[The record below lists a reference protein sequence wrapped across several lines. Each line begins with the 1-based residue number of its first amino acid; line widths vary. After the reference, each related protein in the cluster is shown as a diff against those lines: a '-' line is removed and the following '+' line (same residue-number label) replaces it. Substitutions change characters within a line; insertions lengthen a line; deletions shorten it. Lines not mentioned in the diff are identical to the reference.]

1 MERRRAVQF
10 QDRELTL
17 LIELYAKNYARYH
30 GSYAN
35 GGRVERGVR
44 EALHME
50 WAEILSSLGIA
61 PRSKSQIE
69 EKIRNERKKVHRF
82 LMAEEKMR
90 TTGEVLPHFIPLPAY
105 LEPLIQAMA
114 ENHDNSFH
122 MNDGADPCNEART
135 TLYLEEAKLARLR
148 QEEVRTTTELRK
160 KELEK
165 VNLEIEL
172 LKARKQF
179 YEARRPPYN

>member
-69 EKIRNERKKVHRF
+69 EKIRNERKKVHKF

-122 MNDGADPCNEART
+122 MNGDESSISFYSP
-135 TLYLEEAKLARLR
+135 
-148 QEEVRTTTELRK
+148 EVRPCTSAEEQLFSADEDKR
-160 KELEK
+160 
-165 VNLEIEL
+165 VSISCYFPYD
-172 LKARKQF
+172 F
-179 YEARRPPYN
+179 YSYLYIFYSYSKFGMYKFVL